1 MQNKRLILS
10 ILGLVVGYF
19 IAVPTVGLTEVPV
32 KTVAT
37 RTVGSAAT
45 SQLKPEVYTTKQ
57 IADAAAE
64 AIRTNSD
71 AKFCSELL
79 YNGNSKQALGYCVYW
94 YYEAYKSGNQPEILA
109 ARSFYLMVLDNLM
122 KQVDNNLLERY

>member
-1 MQNKRLILS
+1 MQNSHLKLS

-19 IAVPTVGLTEVPV
+19 VASPTVGLTEVPV
-32 KTVAT
+32 KTVDT

-45 SQLKPEVYTTKQ
+45 SQLKPEKYSVKQ
-57 IADAAAE
+57 ITDAASE

-79 YNGNSKQALGYCVYW
+79 YNGNNKQALGYCVYW
-94 YYEAYKSGNQPEILA
+94 YYEAYKSGNQPEIIA

>member
-1 MQNKRLILS
+1 MQNSHLKLS
-10 ILGLVVGYF
+10 ILGLVVGYL
-19 IAVPTVGLTEVPV
+19 A
-32 KTVAT
+32 AT
-37 RTVGSAAT
+37 STVGSAAV
-45 SQLKPEVYTTKQ
+45 SQLKPNTYSVKQ

-79 YNGNSKQALGYCVYW
+79 YNGNNKQALGYCVYW
-94 YYEAYKSGNQPEILA
+94 YYEAIKSGNQPEIIA